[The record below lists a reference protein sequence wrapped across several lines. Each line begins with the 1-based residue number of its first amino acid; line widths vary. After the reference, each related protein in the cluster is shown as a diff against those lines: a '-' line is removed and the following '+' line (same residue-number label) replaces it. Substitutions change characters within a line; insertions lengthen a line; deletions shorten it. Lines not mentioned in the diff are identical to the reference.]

1 MPGEMSMDTTL
12 DTKVEKKK
20 LSDERK
26 KIKAEQK
33 AQRKEAK
40 QRAREIAQQEAA
52 LTEDEESGGFSVVLV
67 TILIVIIWLAILA
80 LLIKLDVGGFGSE
93 VLTPVL
99 KDVPVVNKILPGDSV
114 T

>member
-12 DTKVEKKK
+12 DTKAEKKK
-20 LSDERK
+20 LSEERK

-40 QRAREIAQQEAA
+40 QRAKEIAQQEAA

-67 TILIVIIWLAILA
+67 TVLIVIIWLAILA
-80 LLIKLDVGGFGSE
+80 LLIKLDVGGFGSG
-93 VLTPVL
+93 VLSPVL
-99 KDVPVVNKILPGDSV
+99 KIGRAHV
-114 T
+114 

>member
-40 QRAREIAQQEAA
+40 QSR
-52 LTEDEESGGFSVVLV
+52 
-67 TILIVIIWLAILA
+67 
-80 LLIKLDVGGFGSE
+80 
-93 VLTPVL
+93 
-99 KDVPVVNKILPGDSV
+99 
-114 T
+114 